1 MTEHTVKAFDEDITR
16 LRGLIAEMGG
26 LAELAIQES
35 MSALVVLTNVPDQTV
50 AERLAR
56 DLVARRLA
64 ACVNL
69 LAPCR
74 SIYRWE
80 GEVQQDEE
88 VPLLIKTTRARYP
101 ALEAAIREGHP
112 AELPEIVAVP
122 VECGLAAYLDWVST
136 ETTP

>member
-1 MTEHTVKAFDEDITR
+1 
-16 LRGLIAEMGG
+16 
-26 LAELAIQES
+26 
-35 MSALVVLTNVPDQTV
+35 MSALVVLTNVPDRAV
-50 AERLAR
+50 AERLAS

-88 VPLLIKTTRARYP
+88 IPLLIKTTRARYA

-122 VECGLAAYLDWVST
+122 IECGLAGYLDWVHA